1 VRRGTLT
8 SCSATLVGLGES
20 TVSSAGRSDGS
31 IPIEVIFF
39 ISELL
44 ARIRKR
50 PSLALNQDWMA
61 AIQGGPV
68 DLLPENSI

>member
-1 VRRGTLT
+1 
-8 SCSATLVGLGES
+8 VGLGES

-31 IPIEVIFF
+31 TPIEVIFF

>member
-1 VRRGTLT
+1 MRRGTLT
-8 SCSATLVGLGES
+8 SCSVTLAGLDES

-31 IPIEVIFF
+31 IAIEVIFF
-39 ISELL
+39 MPKLL
-44 ARIRKR
+44 ARVRKR
-50 PSLALNQDWMA
+50 PSLALNQDWVT